1 MPGATS
7 NQYYTQRTTTTTT
20 THTKRGPS
28 YESDRQIEPPVPAVR
43 TKAVTVK
50 EMNKILDDV
59 KAAESKNVV
68 IDTLAALVTDCNA
81 TAEYLRSRSSSR
93 QNLNEIGDEDTSFIY
108 HVNQSDNLRSYTPP
122 RTTETKRQTT
132 TVRSVTSPN
141 EPPVIVEYKLKLHS
155 PYQSHGGERDSLRR
169 RPDEERRTPS
179 LERMY
184 NEFGLDTPRDR
195 SVSRTRSETPGSRRM
210 IVLEE
215 PKDRDAPICAYCD
228 QAIYGPILT
237 ALAPN
242 ARKAQKYHPPHFICS
257 FCTKPLNLKGTY
269 REHDR
274 KPYCHDCF
282 YRLFSGHVYEVDSNR
297 ASSRV

>member
-1 MPGATS
+1 V
-7 NQYYTQRTTTTTT
+7 
-20 THTKRGPS
+20 
-28 YESDRQIEPPVPAVR
+28 EPPVPAVR

-50 EMNKILDDV
+50 EMNRILDDV
-59 KAAESKNVV
+59 KAEESKNVV

-108 HVNQSDNLRSYTPP
+108 HVNEDNLRSYTPP
-122 RTTETKRQTT
+122 TRTSITETKRQTT
-132 TVRSVTSPN
+132 VRSPTSPT
-141 EPPVIVEYKLKLHS
+141 EPPVIVEYKLRLHS
-155 PYQSHGGERDSLRR
+155 PYGGAYDQQASLRR
-169 RPDEERRTPS
+169 RPDDERRTPS

-184 NEFGLDTPRDR
+184 NEFGLETPRDR
-195 SVSRTRSETPGSRRM
+195 SMSRTRSETPSSRRM

-228 QAIYGPILT
+228 QAIYGPCLT

-242 ARKAQKYHPPHFICS
+242 ARKAQKYHPPHFICTY
-257 FCTKPLNLKGTY
+257 CTKPLNLRGTY
-269 REHDR
+269 REHQR

-282 YRLFSGHVYEVDSNR
+282 YRLFSGHVYEVDAGR